1 MLKLMEKVFDN
12 WVVLRYNESYLNEVN
27 ETER

>member
-12 WVVLRYNESYLNEVN
+12 WVVLSYNESYLNE
-27 ETER
+27 TER